1 MKDNFKKIK
10 QRMTDDYLNNI
21 FDRPDVMD
29 LVRKNIAETREIL
42 KVISNDIKNSGF
54 YVDGQDRITYTQRLI
69 RISY

>member
-54 YVDGQDRITYTQRLI
+54 YVDGPDRTSL
-69 RISY
+69 